1 MTTEE
6 LKPYGLEEMREE
18 EITTFLGTQSLGVL
32 GLPAEEAPYLVPLSY
47 AFDGDSSLYFTYVLG
62 EESRKEQ
69 LTDAAERA
77 RFLVYSADTI
87 FNWESVLLVGTFD
100 TVPPSEW
107 NDIADVLED
116 VWRPEIFTTA
126 STSRN
131 VKIYELTVEESS
143 GIRHTGLSP
152 QYE

>member
-6 LKPYGLEEMREE
+6 LKRYGLEELRDE

-32 GLPAEEAPYLVPLSY
+32 GLPAEGAPYLVPLSY
-47 AFDGDSSLYFTYVLG
+47 AFDGESTLYFTYVLG
-62 EESRKEQ
+62 EQSRKER
-69 LTDAAERA
+69 LTDAADRA

-87 FNWESVLLVGTFD
+87 FNWESVLLEGTFD
-100 TVPPSEW
+100 SVPPSEW
-107 NDIADVLED
+107 DDIAEILDD
-116 VWRPEIFTTA
+116 AWRPEIFTTA

-131 VKIYELTVEESS
+131 VTIYEFTIEASS